1 MEPDCRL
8 SEGVT
13 GASFTGLECLYAAG
27 LENLHCFLDTYIYL
41 SGNGW
46 PFSHIECFHT
56 AILGRFWERYRRH
69 TRKGDKPQSVAHW
82 LSRSQNPAYP

>member
-1 MEPDCRL
+1 MESDCRL

-27 LENLHCFLDTYIYL
+27 LENLHSFLDTYIYL
-41 SGNGW
+41 SGNGG

-56 AILGRFWERYRRH
+56 AILGRFWEHYRRH
-69 TRKGDKPQSVAHW
+69 MRKAHKQQSVARGKEK
-82 LSRSQNPAYP
+82 LRS